1 MRLAIVD
8 TNVVVAGL
16 LSHEKSSPTA
26 GILHGMMCG
35 AFLYLLSPKLLG
47 EYRSVCLRPK
57 ISARHGLSEE
67 EIDVMLTEIT
77 VNAMWRDPV
86 NLSRVPD
93 PGDNH
98 LWNLLETESAAVL
111 ITGDTL
117 LLDNPPSGRQVLSP
131 NAFVTYL

>member
-1 MRLAIVD
+1 MRLAIID

-16 LSHEKSSPTA
+16 LSQEKSSPTA
-26 GILHGMMCG
+26 RILDGMLRG
-35 AFLYLLSPKLLG
+35 AFLYLLSPELLS

-67 EIDVMLTEIT
+67 EIDVVLTEIT
-77 VNAMWRDPV
+77 VNVLWRDPV
-86 NLSRVPD
+86 NQSRAPD

-98 LWNLLETESAAVL
+98 LWNLLEAESAAVL

-117 LLDNPPSGRQVLSP
+117 LLDDPPSGRQVLSP
-131 NAFVTYL
+131 KAFVTYL

>member
-1 MRLAIVD
+1 MRLAIID

-16 LSHEKSSPTA
+16 LSQEKSSPTA
-26 GILHGMMCG
+26 RILDGMLRG
-35 AFLYLLSPKLLG
+35 AFLYLLSPELLS

-67 EIDVMLTEIT
+67 EIDVVLTEIT
-77 VNAMWRDPV
+77 VNALWRDPV
-86 NLSRVPD
+86 NQSRAPD

-98 LWNLLETESAAVL
+98 LWNLLEVERAAVL

-117 LLDNPPSGRQVLSP
+117 LLDNPPSDFQVLSP
-131 NAFVTYL
+131 NAFVTYW

>member
-8 TNVVVAGL
+8 TNIVVAGL
-16 LSHEKSSPTA
+16 LSQEKSSPTA
-26 GILHGMMCG
+26 RILDGMLRG
-35 AFLYLLSPKLLG
+35 AFLYLLSPELLS

-67 EIDVMLTEIT
+67 EIDVVLTEIT

-86 NLSRVPD
+86 NQSRAPD

-98 LWNLLETESAAVL
+98 LWNLLEAESAAVL
-111 ITGDTL
+111 VTGDTL
-117 LLDNPPSGRQVLSP
+117 LLDNPPSDRQVLSP

>member
-16 LSHEKSSPTA
+16 LSQENSSPTA
-26 GILHGMMCG
+26 RILHGMMCG
-35 AFLYLLSPKLLG
+35 AFLYLLSPDLLS

-67 EIDVMLTEIT
+67 EVDVVLAEIT
-77 VNAMWRDPV
+77 VNALWRDPV
-86 NLSRVPD
+86 NQSMAPD

-98 LWNLLETESAAVL
+98 LWTLLEAESAAVL
-111 ITGDTL
+111 ITGDAL
-117 LLDNPPSGRQVLSP
+117 LLDNAPPDRTVLSP
-131 NAFVTYL
+131 REFVTDL

>member
-16 LSHEKSSPTA
+16 LSQEKSSPTA